1 MKKNLIFVLLATLLL
16 TPWPVAYAYDNDM
29 AEQAPI
35 QIEAAPASATPS
47 WRAYGGAIGGVS
59 APGDLFYID
68 AADSAIDTLVTLYLT
83 NADELVNHYR
93 YLILETGI
101 YAQNDT
107 GQWEKATMGNGEPI
121 PDTYLTMRNGR
132 VSFYLQGYDKYKLT
146 IDGGSF
152 YCFPTGSDG
161 GSISPKFYLTAE

>member
-16 TPWPVAYAYDNDM
+16 TPWQVAYAYDNDM

-35 QIEAAPASATPS
+35 QIEAAPASVTPS
-47 WRAYGGAIGGVS
+47 WHAYGSAIGGVS

-68 AADSAIDTLVTLYLT
+68 AADSAIDTLVTLHLT
-83 NADELVNHYR
+83 NADELVHYYR
-93 YLILETGI
+93 YLILRVGV

-107 GQWEKATMGNGEPI
+107 GQWEKAAAGDGELI

-132 VSFYLQGYDKYKLT
+132 VIFHLRGYARYKLT

-152 YCFPTGSDG
+152 YCFPAGSDG
-161 GSISPKFYLTAE
+161 GSVSPKFYLTAE